1 MTPARELR
9 RIIVTSKCISDNC
22 ESGVV
27 HRISDNCESGV
38 VRGAPVL
45 CETSTPQF
53 EHPINAAYG

>member
-1 MTPARELR
+1 MLIDLSSCNWRLVVFNTMLRRIRRIR

-38 VRGAPVL
+38 VHGVV
-45 CETSTPQF
+45 
-53 EHPINAAYG
+53 